1 MYLVLL
7 VSCMWSEARKTHM
20 RLKMN
25 QPDPARSWRSLTVLI
40 SECIKDRDLKFSH
53 NLYSSLKILLPKFEI
68 DILDSLDTKRFSAS
82 YKLRQLSAVFFF
94 ITFDWKGNFKFW
106 RFHWKD
112 LAQIYRNQPYFI
124 LKYIFLSV
132 KPNFYV
138 KKSSTFFYS
147 FFFRMASKI

>member
-106 RFHWKD
+106 RFHRKD
-112 LAQIYRNQPYFI
+112 LAKIFSYKLKKYFFIYKNQFFWWIWKILVYF
-124 LKYIFLSV
+124 S
-132 KPNFYV
+132 P
-138 KKSSTFFYS
+138 FF
-147 FFFRMASKI
+147 